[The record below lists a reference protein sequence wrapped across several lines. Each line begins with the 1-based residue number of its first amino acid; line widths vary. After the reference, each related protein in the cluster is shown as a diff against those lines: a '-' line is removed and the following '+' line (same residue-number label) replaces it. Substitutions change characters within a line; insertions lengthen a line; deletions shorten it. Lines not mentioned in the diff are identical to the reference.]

1 MVRKIVLSLIAVFV
15 FLAYAT
21 AQNRQISGTVSD
33 ANGHPVAGA
42 TVIVD
47 GTSLG
52 TTTNTAGEYT
62 LSAPV
67 NGTLVVTF
75 VGFEPQQLPIAG
87 KTRINVTMKEDAQAI
102 DDVIVVAFGTA
113 KKEAFTGSAAVI
125 KSDEIA
131 KVQTS
136 NVATALVGRVAGVQT
151 SSTSGDLGKTPSI
164 RVRGFGSIN
173 AGKEP
178 LWIVDGMP
186 YEGDLNNLNTNDIES
201 MTVLKDAA
209 SNALYGARGANG
221 VIMVTTK
228 KAKSGDAVVTIDAK
242 WGVNSKALEEYDV
255 ITSPAQYYE
264 THFKALYGYYAQ
276 TNPAAKAYALASSGL
291 TSNGTGGLGY
301 NVYTVPEG
309 QALIGTNGKLNPNAT
324 LGRKIIYNGQEYWLT
339 PDDWIDEAYQSAF
352 RQEYNVN
359 ISGATERS
367 SFYAS
372 LGYLDNTGIIKSSAL
387 ERYTARLKADYQA
400 KKWLKVG
407 GNMSYAHFSNSNG
420 NSNEGSASSTANIFA
435 FSAQMPP
442 IYPVYIR
449 DGSGRIMVDDNGYQM
464 YDYGDKG
471 NAGLTRPLLPG
482 ANGLQTSWLNKK
494 KAEGNAFSGSGFVDI
509 SLYKGLKLTVNGS
522 TNIDEI
528 RTTYLNNQYY
538 GQFAEAGGTISK
550 YHTRDIA
557 YNLQQILNYNETFG
571 KHNVGLMVG
580 HEYYQKKYYY
590 LSGTKSK
597 LFSYDNEELG
607 GAVVDGAG
615 AHSYIDDYNSEGYF
629 MRAQYDYAGRYFVS
643 GSYRRDASSRFH
655 PDHRWGNFWSVGA
668 AWLLNQENW
677 FDAPWVNMLKLKASY
692 GSQGN
697 DNIGNYLYTD
707 TYSIENNNG
716 EIAVLFGQKGNPN
729 ITWETNTNLNIGTEF
744 GFWNNRL
751 SGSVDFFNRKT
762 SDMLFAFSVPSSLG
776 YSSYYANVGDMVNRG
791 VEVELNADLIR
802 TKNVLWSFN
811 LNLTHVKNEV
821 TYLAPEHKST
831 TVEGYKGYI
840 DGSYF
845 VGEGLPL
852 YTYYLR
858 SYAGVDPET
867 GASLWY
873 KDVKGDDGKITRTKT
888 SDYTSA
894 TRYLHDSAIPSVYGG
909 FSTSVSAYG
918 VDFSI
923 SFNYQIGGKV
933 YDSGYASFMSSPYGT
948 TVGTNYH
955 KDILKAWTPENKGS
969 DIPRLQYGDQYT
981 TSVSDRF
988 LTDASYLNI
997 SNINVGYTLPSK
1009 ITQKFG
1015 VQKLRVYLACDNVV
1029 YWSKRQG
1036 LDPRYS
1042 FTGATNFSNYS
1053 PIRTISGGVTV
1064 QF

>member
-471 NAGLTRPLLPG
+471 NAGLSRPLLPG

-522 TNIDEI
+522 TNIDET

-697 DNIGNYLYTD
+697 DNIGYYLYTD

>member
-178 LWIVDGMP
+178 LWIVDGML

-522 TNIDEI
+522 TNIDET

-873 KDVKGDDGKITRTKT
+873 KDVKGVDGKITRTKT